1 MFERLI
7 NNSQNKRLLVIGD
20 IMLDHY
26 IIGKVNRISPEAPVP
41 ILDVI
46 SENNTLGGCGNVINN
61 LFNLGINIDVISIIG
76 NDEAGENIMQKLN
89 DINVDTKNM
98 LVKDNIKTTLKT
110 RIIAENHQIL
120 RVDWNT
126 KTINSSEENII
137 IKKIEEMSSKIDAVI
152 ISDYGK
158 GLCTKLVLH
167 QIIQKANNLKIPT
180 FVDPKGKEWEKYINA
195 TYITPNSKELEK
207 ILNHNLL
214 NDYDFE
220 IGGNQILSNYN
231 INCCITT
238 RGSDGVSVVEKN
250 KKFHLK
256 ANAKE
261 VFDVSG
267 AGDTFIAC
275 FASAIVGGG
284 SINEAADFANYAAGI
299 VVTHMGTVAIKKDE
313 LL

>member
-1 MFERLI
+1 VFERLI
-7 NNSQNKRLLVIGD
+7 NNSQSKRLLVIGD
-20 IMLDHY
+20 MMLDHY
-26 IIGKVNRISPEAPVP
+26 IIGKAHRISPEAPVP
-41 ILDVI
+41 IIDV
-46 SENNTLGGCGNVINN
+46 SLEEDTLGGCGNVVNN
-61 LFNLGINIDVISIIG
+61 LRNLGLKVDIISMIG
-76 NDEAGENIMQKLN
+76 DDDTGKKIREKLQ
-89 DINVDTKNM
+89 DINVNTKNL

-120 RVDWNT
+120 RVDWNA

-137 IKKIEEMSSKIDAVI
+137 LKKIEKMSSKIDAVI

-158 GLCTKLVLH
+158 GLCTKLVLRR
-167 QIIQKANNLKIPT
+167 IIQKANNLKIPT
-180 FVDPKGKEWEKYINA
+180 FVDPKGEEWEKYINA

-207 ILNHNLL
+207 ILNHNLI
-214 NDYDFE
+214 NDNDFE
-220 IGGNQILSNYN
+220 AGGNQILSYYN

-256 ANAKE
+256 ANARE

-275 FASAIVGGG
+275 FASAIVGGA
-284 SINEAADFANYAAGI
+284 SINEAAEFANTAAGI
-299 VVTHMGTVAIKKDE
+299 VVSHIGTAAIKRDE
-313 LL
+313 LI